1 MIKIQVKVVATQIS
15 DTIDIRD
22 VDGYATITEL
32 GMMRRLVYQEG
43 CGAIVQLDFDAEQVL
58 LNRKSDWTT
67 QASFS
72 SVDTSS
78 ARIISSEGEI
88 YFGVNVLEIS
98 IKENSIYIKY
108 EMKQADELIDTHIF
122 NCVWTKEE
130 EAWLEIH

>member
-32 GMMRRLVYQEG
+32 GTMRRLVYQEG

>member
-43 CGAIVQLDFDAEQVL
+43 CGAIVQLDFDTERVL
-58 LNRKSDWTT
+58 LNRKSYCTT

-88 YFGVNVLEIS
+88 NFGVNVLEIS

>member
-88 YFGVNVLEIS
+88 NFGVNVLEIS

>member
-67 QASFS
+67 QATFS

-88 YFGVNVLEIS
+88 NFGVNVLEIS

>member
-1 MIKIQVKVVATQIS
+1 VIKIQVKVVATQIS

-43 CGAIVQLDFDAEQVL
+43 CGAIVQLDFDTEQVL

-67 QASFS
+67 QATFS

>member
-1 MIKIQVKVVATQIS
+1 VIKIQVKVVATQIS

>member
-32 GMMRRLVYQEG
+32 GTMRRLVYQEG

-88 YFGVNVLEIS
+88 NFGVNVLEIS

>member
-1 MIKIQVKVVATQIS
+1 MIDIQVKVVATQIS
-15 DTIDIRD
+15 NTIDIRD
-22 VDGYATITEL
+22 VDGYATITDL

-88 YFGVNVLEIS
+88 NFGVNVLEIS
-98 IKENSIYIKY
+98 IKEDSIYIKY